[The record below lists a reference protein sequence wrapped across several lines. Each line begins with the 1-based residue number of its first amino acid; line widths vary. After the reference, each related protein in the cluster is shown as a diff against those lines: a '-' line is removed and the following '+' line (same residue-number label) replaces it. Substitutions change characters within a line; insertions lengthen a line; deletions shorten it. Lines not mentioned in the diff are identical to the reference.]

1 LQEYVHSKEKS
12 NEQNPKIFYYLFS
25 NILSAAAQPSASFY
39 FTTAIP
45 AGEFSD
51 YNKNLG
57 FGGNLEFF
65 FFTPSPKTP
74 YSLGLDFSYTS
85 YGLFFH
91 TDPYTD
97 ELSLSSDG
105 ANNFVSAHILF
116 QIAPYT
122 GNIRPYVETLFG
134 GSYIFSITDIG
145 YDYYSDETLNLN
157 DWAWSY
163 GAGFGVKLL
172 TDGDPYFNPGSV
184 YLDLKIRYL
193 FSSPT
198 TYLDKNSVEYY
209 DDAVYYSVN
218 RSRTDMVMASIGVYI
233 FF

>member
-1 LQEYVHSKEKS
+1 MNRTLKYIITSLAIIS
-12 NEQNPKIFYYLFS
+12 SI
-25 NILSAAAQPSASFY
+25 AAQPSASFY
-39 FTTAIP
+39 FTTAVP
-45 AGEFSD
+45 AGDFSN

-74 YSLGLDFSYTS
+74 YGLGLDFSYTS

-97 ELSLSSDG
+97 ELSLSSDR
-105 ANNFVSAHILF
+105 ANNFISAHILF
-116 QIAPYT
+116 QIAPYS
-122 GNIRPYVETLFG
+122 GGIRPYVETLFG

-145 YDYYSDETLNLN
+145 YYYYSDETLNLN

-163 GAGFGVKLL
+163 GAGVGVKFL
-172 TDGDPYFNPGSV
+172 TTGDPYFNPGSV
-184 YLDLKIRYL
+184 FLDLKVRYL
-193 FSSPT
+193 LSTRT
-198 TYLDKNSVEYY
+198 TYLDKNSIEVY
-209 DDAVYYSVN
+209 DDAVYYTLNKSK
-218 RSRTDMVMASIGVYI
+218 TDMITISIGAYI